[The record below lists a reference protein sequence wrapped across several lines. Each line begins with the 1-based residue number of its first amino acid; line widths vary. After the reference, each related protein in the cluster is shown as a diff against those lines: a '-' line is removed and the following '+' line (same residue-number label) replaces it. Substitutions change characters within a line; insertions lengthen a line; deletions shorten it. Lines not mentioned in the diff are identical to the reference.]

1 MELFS
6 GGTEVT
12 VHGSNLDS
20 VAQPR
25 ITLTVITTTWLYND
39 TNVTSSTNETSQEV
53 IVKSFVNELIDIN
66 LKLYR

>member
-25 ITLTVITTTWLYND
+25 ITLTVVTTTWLYND
-39 TNVTSSTNETSQEV
+39 TNVTSSTNETSEEV
-53 IVKSFVNELIDIN
+53 IEIFCK
-66 LKLYR
+66 

>member
-25 ITLTVITTTWLYND
+25 ITLTVVTTTWLYND
-39 TNVTSSTNETSQEV
+39 TNITSSTNETSQEV

-66 LKLYR
+66 FKL

>member
-25 ITLTVITTTWLYND
+25 ITLTVVTTWLYND
-39 TNVTSSTNETSQEV
+39 TNITSSTNETSEEV
-53 IVKSFVNELIDIN
+53 IEIFCK
-66 LKLYR
+66 

>member
-25 ITLTVITTTWLYND
+25 ITLTVVTTTWLYND

-66 LKLYR
+66 FKL

>member
-25 ITLTVITTTWLYND
+25 ITLPVVTTTWLYND
-39 TNVTSSTNETSQEV
+39 TNITSSTNETSQEV

>member
-25 ITLTVITTTWLYND
+25 ITLTVVTTTWLYND

-66 LKLYR
+66 FKV

>member
-6 GGTEVT
+6 GGTKIT

-25 ITLTVITTTWLYND
+25 ITLTVVTTWLYND